1 MSRFGKSLSLGWLPA
16 SQALSLIAS
25 LAAFAV
31 LSRELGPASYAQ
43 FAVFVFVYTMAA
55 LATDFSAMG
64 FLLVHGVSGSLRR
77 AAWSSS
83 LVSAAAGV
91 VVLSGALFLL
101 SFMDLPTGP
110 PRAVDVFILVSGLV
124 AQALIQPLRGQ
135 LMVFRRYPTIAVT
148 DVGATLVGFGSA
160 IFLAAQIHS
169 VTVLCVQLALTSV
182 ARLVL
187 TLALSI
193 LVGRKVSP
201 DAGKGTVAGTV
212 LEAPNPFRYGLKVLP
227 LNVAS
232 YASRAIDSGTLPLIL
247 PVGAAAAYAR
257 SYQLIVTPVTQ
268 VQLSLGG
275 AIVERMARRAAQP
288 GDDGTFDKRVWK
300 ALHLV
305 TFAAAIVLSLGAPVL
320 EAVFFGPGWVHV
332 ALMISSMALL
342 LPSLTLSS
350 FMSWKLQI
358 KAELRHSLL
367 NLGVLLLVP
376 MLAIVLGLLY
386 STNGALI
393 GLALGALVQG
403 LALATLHRSLLPVT
417 LKYAI
422 VQILVEWAVLAA
434 LLGVR
439 FL

>member
-1 MSRFGKSLSLGWLPA
+1 MSRFGGSLSIGWLPA
-16 SQALSLIAS
+16 SQALSLLAS
-25 LAAFAV
+25 LGAFAV

-43 FAVFVFVYTMAA
+43 FAVFVFIYTMAA

-64 FLLVHGVSGSLRR
+64 FLLVHGTSRSLRR

-83 LVSAAAGV
+83 AVSAAAGG
-91 VVLSGALFLL
+91 VVLTAALFFL
-101 SFMDLPTGP
+101 SFMQLPTGP
-110 PRAVDVFILVSGLV
+110 PQALDIVILVSGLV
-124 AQALIQPLRGQ
+124 AQSLIQPLRGQ
-135 LMVFRRYPTIAVT
+135 LMVFRKYPIIALT
-148 DVGATLVGFGSA
+148 DVGATFAGFGVA
-160 IFLAAQIHS
+160 IFLASQIHS
-169 VTVLCVQLALTSV
+169 VTVLCAQLALTSV
-182 ARLVL
+182 VRLLL
-187 TLALSI
+187 TLALSAVRARRGD
-193 LVGRKVSP
+193 LEATERLG
-201 DAGKGTVAGTV
+201 AGTAEV
-212 LEAPNPFRYGLKVLP
+212 APNPFRYGLKVLP

-257 SYQLIVTPVTQ
+257 SYQLIVTPITQ

-275 AIVERMARRAAQP
+275 AIVERMARRASRP
-288 GDDGTFDKRVWK
+288 GEDGKFDKRVWK
-300 ALHLV
+300 ALHVV
-305 TFAAAIVLSLGAPVL
+305 TFLAAIALSVGAPVL
-320 EAVFFGPGWVHV
+320 ESVFFGPGWVHV

-367 NLGVLLLVP
+367 NLSVLLLVP

-393 GLALGALVQG
+393 GLASGALIQG
-403 LALATLHRSLLPVT
+403 LALATLHRSLLPIPLRHAV
-417 LKYAI
+417 L
-422 VQILVEWAVLAA
+422 QIISEWVVLAA
-434 LLGVR
+434 LLLVR

>member
-1 MSRFGKSLSLGWLPA
+1 MRRFGMSLSLGWLPA
-16 SQALSLIAS
+16 SQALSLVAS

-64 FLLVHGVSGSLRR
+64 FLLVHGVSGPLRR

-83 LVSAAAGV
+83 AVSATAGGVALTAALF
-91 VVLSGALFLL
+91 VLSFLN
-101 SFMDLPTGP
+101 LPTGP
-110 PRAVDVFILVSGLV
+110 PRVFDVLILVAGLV
-124 AQALIQPLRGQ
+124 TQSLIQPLRGE
-135 LMVFRRYPTIAVT
+135 LMVHRRYPTVALT
-148 DVGATLVGFGSA
+148 DVGATVAGFAAA
-160 IFLAAQIHS
+160 ILLAAQIHS

-182 ARLVL
+182 VRLLL
-187 TLALSI
+187 TLALSAR
-193 LVGRKVSP
+193 GRQRTLRGRASSSSSGMAAP
-201 DAGKGTVAGTV
+201 
-212 LEAPNPFRYGLKVLP
+212 APNPFRYGLKVLP

-275 AIVERMARRAAQP
+275 AIVERMARRAALP
-288 GDDGTFDKRVWK
+288 GDNGTFDKRVWQ
-300 ALHLV
+300 ALHVV
-305 TFAAAIVLSLGAPVL
+305 TFVAAIVLSVGAPIL
-320 EAVFFGPGWVHV
+320 EKVFFGPGWVHV

-367 NLGVLLLVP
+367 NLAVLMLVP
-376 MLAIVLGLLY
+376 LLAIVLGLLY
-386 STNGALI
+386 STIGALI
-393 GLALGALVQG
+393 GLAVGALVQG
-403 LALATLHRSLLPVT
+403 LALATLHRSLLPIP
-417 LKYAI
+417 LRYAVAQI
-422 VQILVEWAVLAA
+422 VVEWAVLAA
-434 LLGVR
+434 LLAVR

>member
-1 MSRFGKSLSLGWLPA
+1 MSRFSKSLSLGWLPA
-16 SQALSLIAS
+16 SQALSLLAS

-64 FLLVHGVSGSLRR
+64 FLLVHGISRPLRR

-83 LVSAAAGV
+83 VVSATAGGV
-91 VVLSGALFLL
+91 VLTGALFIL
-101 SFMDLPTGP
+101 SFLELPSGP
-110 PRAVDVFILVSGLV
+110 PKAWDIVILVAGLV

-135 LMVFRRYPTIAVT
+135 LMVLRRYPIIALT
-148 DVGATLVGFGSA
+148 DVGATFAGFGSA
-160 IFLAAQIHS
+160 IFLASQIQS
-169 VTVLCVQLALTSV
+169 VTVLCAQLALTSV
-182 ARLVL
+182 VRLLL
-187 TLALSI
+187 TLALSA
-193 LVGRKVSP
+193 VGRREALHERDVVSDSGTS
-201 DAGKGTVAGTV
+201 DA
-212 LEAPNPFRYGLKVLP
+212 APAPFRYGLKVLP

-247 PVGAAAAYAR
+247 PVAAAAAYAR

-275 AIVERMARRAAQP
+275 AIVERMARRASQP
-288 GDDGTFDKRVWK
+288 ADDGSFDKRIWS
-300 ALHLV
+300 ALHVL
-305 TFAAAIVLSLGAPVL
+305 TFVAAVAFSTGAPLL
-320 EAVFFGPGWVHV
+320 EKIFFGPGWTHV
-332 ALMISSMALL
+332 TLMISSMALL

-403 LALATLHRSLLPVT
+403 LALATLHRSLLPISF
-417 LKYAI
+417 KYAVI
-422 VQILVEWAVLAA
+422 QIIAEWMVLAT
-434 LLGVR
+434 LLVVR
-439 FL
+439 FP

>member
-1 MSRFGKSLSLGWLPA
+1 MSRFGKSLSVGWLPV

-64 FLLVHGVSGSLRR
+64 FLLVHGVSRSLGR

-83 LVSAAAGV
+83 VVSATAGA
-91 VVLSGALFLL
+91 VVLTAALLLL
-101 SFMDLPTGP
+101 SFLELPTGP
-110 PRAVDVFILVSGLV
+110 PRPLDVFILVCGLV
-124 AQALIQPLRGQ
+124 AQSLIQPLRGK
-135 LMVFRRYPTIAVT
+135 LMVFRRYPTIAVI
-148 DVGATLVGFGSA
+148 DVGATFVGFGSA
-160 IFLAAQIHS
+160 IFLASQIHS
-169 VTVLCVQLALTSV
+169 VTVLCAQLALTSI
-182 ARLVL
+182 ARLLLTIVL
-187 TLALSI
+187 SVV
-193 LVGRKVSP
+193 VGRK
-201 DAGKGTVAGTV
+201 DARESAEAIISGTA
-212 LEAPNPFRYGLKVLP
+212 LETPNPFRYGLKVLP

-288 GDDGTFDKRVWK
+288 DDDGTFDKRVWK

-305 TFAAAIVLSLGAPVL
+305 TFLAAIVLSVSAPIL
-320 EAVFFGPGWVHV
+320 EAIFFGPGWVHV

-358 KAELRHSLL
+358 RAKLRHSLL

-376 MLAIVLGLLY
+376 MLAIVLGLLF

-417 LKYAI
+417 LRHAVIQI
-422 VQILVEWAVLAA
+422 VVEWTVLAVL
-434 LLGVR
+434 LLVR
-439 FL
+439 FV

>member
-77 AAWSSS
+77 SAWSSS
-83 LVSAAAGV
+83 LVSAAAGG
-91 VVLSGALFLL
+91 VVLSGVLFLL
-101 SFMDLPTGP
+101 SFVDLPTGP
-110 PRAVDVFILVSGLV
+110 PRALDVFILVSGLV

-193 LVGRKVSP
+193 LVGRKGSR
-201 DAGKGTVAGTV
+201 DAGKGAVAGTV

-305 TFAAAIVLSLGAPVL
+305 L
-320 EAVFFGPGWVHV
+320 EAIFFGPGWVHV

>member
-16 SQALSLIAS
+16 SQALSLLAS

-83 LVSAAAGV
+83 VVSAAAGGA
-91 VVLSGALFLL
+91 VLTGALLLL
-101 SFMDLPTGP
+101 SFVELPTGS
-110 PRAVDVFILVSGLV
+110 PRTLDVVILVAGLV
-124 AQALIQPLRGQ
+124 AQSLIQPLRGQ
-135 LMVFRRYPTIAVT
+135 LMVFRKYPAIAVT
-148 DVGATLVGFGSA
+148 DVGATFVGFGSA
-160 IFLAAQIHS
+160 IFLASQIQS
-169 VTVLCVQLALTSV
+169 VTVLCAQLALTSV

-187 TLALSI
+187 TLTFSASNSRRDPPAAADGAAPPGPLH
-193 LVGRKVSP
+193 
-201 DAGKGTVAGTV
+201 
-212 LEAPNPFRYGLKVLP
+212 APNPFRYGLKVLP

-275 AIVERMARRAAQP
+275 AIVERMARRASQP
-288 GDDGTFDKRVWK
+288 DDDGTFDKRVWK

-305 TFAAAIVLSLGAPVL
+305 TFLAAIALSVSAPLL

-358 KAELRHSLL
+358 KADLRHSFL

-386 STNGALI
+386 STNGALV
-393 GLALGALVQG
+393 GLALGALIQG
-403 LALATLHRSLLPVT
+403 LALASLHRSLLPIALRLAV
-417 LKYAI
+417 AQI
-422 VQILVEWAVLAA
+422 VVEWAVLAA
-434 LLGVR
+434 LLVVR
-439 FL
+439 VL